1 MSIWL
6 ILASTKKNEKRQ
18 ISYVKNKQI
27 GFSKNKDNKNTF
39 IYICFISPKS
49 YPSFA
54 FSTKHKI
61 VLSFG
66 VKKKE
71 YFDY

>member
-1 MSIWL
+1 MGFL
-6 ILASTKKNEKRQ
+6 
-18 ISYVKNKQI
+18 KNKH
-27 GFSKNKDNKNTF
+27 NKNTF
-39 IYICFISPKS
+39 IYICFVSSKS

-66 VKKKE
+66 VKKRV
-71 YFDY
+71 F